1 MQQRFGNRLFAIAVV
16 VLMVGGLPSY
26 AANRPSIDYNRDI
39 RPILSENC
47 FACHGPDANK
57 RKAGLRLDVREGAI
71 KPLKSGE
78 TAVVPGD
85 AGHSAMLARI
95 LSDDADEHM
104 PPEETGK
111 KVTAAQA
118 ELLRR
123 WVQEG
128 AVWKGLWSL
137 EAPKRPELPEVTNST
152 WQKNAIDRFV
162 LERLEK
168 EGLNPSPEADRP
180 TLIRRLS
187 LDLTGL
193 PPTTAEV
200 DAFTKDASPDA
211 YEKVVDHFLASP
223 HYGERMALEWLDAAR
238 FADTHGYH
246 IDSGRDMTRW
256 RDWVIHAFNK
266 NTPFDVFTV
275 EQLAGDLLPNP
286 TLEQKIASGFH
297 RNNMVNFEGGAVP
310 EEYLTAYNVDRVNTT
325 GAVWLGLTVGCTQ
338 CHDHK
343 YDPISQKDFYQ
354 LYAFFNGVAEKGLDG
369 SRGNA
374 APVMSVGTL
383 AQNQEITKLTSAID
397 DIEKQLVAANTSWD
411 AAQLTWEKEQTN
423 RPDAGHVQWIAA
435 EPREIKSSGGAKLD
449 VLGDKSIAV
458 TGPNP
463 AQDTYTAMVLS
474 PVVGISGMQLVVLP
488 DEALKAKGPG
498 RSENGNLVLTEVHIG
513 YASINDPSK
522 VKPIKIKSAQA
533 DFSQDNFPASNAI
546 DGNPQTGWAIF
557 PAVGQAHT
565 IAFELEKQIESP
577 GGALLNVT
585 LEFKSQF
592 SNHSAGRFRISA
604 TSDKFPLGQTRVP
617 ANVAGL
623 LRLPNES
630 RSDKNKAEIR
640 TWFRTNLM
648 PEYKSLR
655 DQSDKLK
662 KQLAVAN
669 ANLPSTMVMQ
679 DLAKP
684 RDTFIL
690 MRGQYD
696 KPGEKVTPNTP
707 ACLPP
712 MAAGAPKNRLGLARW
727 LVDPGHPLTA
737 RVIVNRYWQM
747 YFGTGLVKTAED
759 FGTQGEY
766 PTHPELLDWLATEFI
781 ASHWDVKGMQ
791 KRIVMSAT
799 YRQAS
804 HATPELIVKDPED
817 RLLARAPRF
826 RLQAEFLR
834 DQALAV
840 SGLLNRE
847 IGGKSVSPYQP
858 PGLWEELMSRSD
870 GANFTAQSYVQ
881 SHGPDLYRRGMYTFW
896 KRTSPPA
903 SLTTFD
909 APDREVCTVR
919 RGRTNTPLQA
929 LALMNDPT
937 YVEAARKLAERAM
950 TEGGATAEERIAYV
964 YRIVL
969 ARSPRPQELAVLR
982 NVFDQEWS
990 GYRRNAEGAL
1000 KLISVG
1006 ESARNEKLDASE
1018 HAAWTMVCSA
1028 ILNLDETVT
1037 KN

>member
-1 MQQRFGNRLFAIAVV
+1 MQQRFGKRFFAIAVV
-16 VLMVGGLPSY
+16 VLVVDGLPSY

-57 RKAGLRLDVREGAI
+57 RKAGLRLDVRDGAI

-85 AGHSAMLARI
+85 TGHSAMLARI

-137 EAPKRPELPEVTNST
+137 EAPKKPELPEVKNST
-152 WQKNAIDRFV
+152 WSKNAIDRFV

-168 EGLNPSPEADRP
+168 DGLNPSPEADRP
-180 TLIRRLS
+180 TLVRRLS

-200 DAFTKDASPDA
+200 DAFTQDASPNA
-211 YEKVVDHFLASP
+211 YEKAVDHFLASP

-256 RDWVIHAFNK
+256 RDWVIHAFNT

-369 SRGNA
+369 ARGNA
-374 APVMSVGTL
+374 APVMSVGTP
-383 AQNQEITKLTSAID
+383 AQNQEIAKLTSAID
-397 DIEKQLVAANTSWD
+397 AIEKKLVVANASWD
-411 AAQLTWEKEQTN
+411 AAQLTWEKEETT
-423 RPDAGHVQWIAA
+423 RPDAGSVGVVAG
-435 EPREIKSSGGAKLD
+435 PRETKSSGGAKLD
-449 VLGDKSIAV
+449 V
-458 TGPNP
+458 
-463 AQDTYTAMVLS
+463 
-474 PVVGISGMQLVVLP
+474 
-488 DEALKAKGPG
+488 
-498 RSENGNLVLTEVHIG
+498 
-513 YASINDPSK
+513 
-522 VKPIKIKSAQA
+522 
-533 DFSQDNFPASNAI
+533 
-546 DGNPQTGWAIF
+546 
-557 PAVGQAHT
+557 
-565 IAFELEKQIESP
+565 
-577 GGALLNVT
+577 
-585 LEFKSQF
+585 
-592 SNHSAGRFRISA
+592 
-604 TSDKFPLGQTRVP
+604 P
-617 ANVAGL
+617 ANVASL
-623 LRLPNES
+623 LRLSHEA

-640 TWFRTNLM
+640 TWFRANLM

-655 DQSDKLK
+655 DQANKLK
-662 KQLAVAN
+662 KQLVEAN

-690 MRGQYD
+690 LRGQYD

-712 MAAGAPKNRLGLARW
+712 MPTGAPKNRLGLARW

-781 ASHWDVKGMQ
+781 ASRWDVKGMQ

-826 RLQAEFLR
+826 RLQAEFVR

-1000 KLISVG
+1000 KLIRVG

>member
-1 MQQRFGNRLFAIAVV
+1 MWTLGRITIMQQRFGKRFFAIAVV
-16 VLMVGGLPSY
+16 VLVVDGLPSF

-57 RKAGLRLDVREGAI
+57 RKAGLRLDVRDGAI

-85 AGHSAMLARI
+85 TGHSAMLARI

-118 ELLRR
+118 EVLRR

-137 EAPKRPELPEVTNST
+137 EAPKKPELPEVKNST
-152 WQKNAIDRFV
+152 WSKNAIDRFV

-180 TLIRRLS
+180 TLLRRLS

-200 DAFTKDASPDA
+200 DAFTQDASPNA
-211 YEKVVDHFLASP
+211 YEKAVDHFLASP

-256 RDWVIHAFNK
+256 RDWVIHAFNT

-369 SRGNA
+369 ARGNA
-374 APVMSVGTL
+374 APVMSVGTP
-383 AQNQEITKLTSAID
+383 AQNQEIAKLTSAID
-397 DIEKQLVAANTSWD
+397 AIEKKLVVANASWD
-411 AAQLTWEKEQTN
+411 AAQLTWEKEETT
-423 RPDAGHVQWIAA
+423 RPDAGSVGVVAG
-435 EPREIKSSGGAKLD
+435 PREIKSSGGAKLD
-449 VLGDKSIAV
+449 V
-458 TGPNP
+458 
-463 AQDTYTAMVLS
+463 
-474 PVVGISGMQLVVLP
+474 
-488 DEALKAKGPG
+488 
-498 RSENGNLVLTEVHIG
+498 
-513 YASINDPSK
+513 PS
-522 VKPIKIKSAQA
+522 
-533 DFSQDNFPASNAI
+533 
-546 DGNPQTGWAIF
+546 
-557 PAVGQAHT
+557 
-565 IAFELEKQIESP
+565 
-577 GGALLNVT
+577 
-585 LEFKSQF
+585 
-592 SNHSAGRFRISA
+592 
-604 TSDKFPLGQTRVP
+604 
-617 ANVAGL
+617 NVASL
-623 LRLPNES
+623 LRLPNEA

-640 TWFRTNLM
+640 TWFRANLM

-655 DQSDKLK
+655 DQANKLK
-662 KQLAVAN
+662 KQLVEAN

-712 MAAGAPKNRLGLARW
+712 MPTDAPKNRLGLARW

-826 RLQAEFLR
+826 RLQAEFVR

-1000 KLISVG
+1000 KLICVG